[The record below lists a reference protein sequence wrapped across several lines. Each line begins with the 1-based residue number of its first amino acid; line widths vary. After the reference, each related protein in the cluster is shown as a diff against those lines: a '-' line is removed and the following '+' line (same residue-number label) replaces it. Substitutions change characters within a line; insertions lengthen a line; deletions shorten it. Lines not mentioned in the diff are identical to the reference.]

1 MLTETEVLY
10 SISLI
15 KKNPELL
22 AQVYIEQMSEIA
34 LTTMILLMQNL
45 AFVKHQLGLSKDN
58 PEQNLFKLLIRCQK
72 LFNA

>member
-22 AQVYIEQMSEIA
+22 AQVYLEQMSEIA
-34 LTTMILLMQNL
+34 LTTLILLMQNL
-45 AFVKHQLGLSKDN
+45 AFVRH
-58 PEQNLFKLLIRCQK
+58 
-72 LFNA
+72 